1 MKHVILPDD
10 VRRSLA
16 FYLAME
22 EFVAREIEGEAFF
35 VWRVEPTVIFGR
47 NQVLENEVNLEYCR
61 EHGVDIVRRKSGGGC
76 VYSDLG
82 NIMVSYISRR
92 GDVSEVFDR
101 YMTALTEALRALGVP
116 AEKSGRND
124 ILVEGRKISG
134 NAFHQLPDRSIVH
147 GTLLYSTDL
156 EALTEAIRPP
166 VEKLQRHGVKSVRQR
181 VMNLS
186 EYVALMTEPDDALKS
201 PESLEEYLV
210 RYFTDGE
217 IHLDENDLGVIARSE
232 ATWQSVDM
240 VLALGGGAVMTAEC
254 AEIVHSDTICIYL
267 KASVETLMEH
277 LSGQTDG
284 RPMLGDSDLRTRI
297 EDLMALRSDTYE
309 KTAHIIIDTDGKP
322 IEAVASEIIS
332 IIREEQ
338 FCTN

>member
-116 AEKSGRND
+116 VEKSGRND
-124 ILVEGRKISG
+124 ILLEGRKISG

-156 EALTEAIRPP
+156 EALTEAIKPP
-166 VEKLQRHGVKSVRQR
+166 VEKLQRHGVESVRQR

-186 EYVALMTEPDDALKS
+186 EDVALMTEPDDALKS
-201 PESLEEYLV
+201 PDALVKYLV
-210 RYFTDGE
+210 GYFTDGE
-217 IHLDENDLGVIARSE
+217 IVLNENDLE
-232 ATWQSVDM
+232 
-240 VLALGGGAVMTAEC
+240 
-254 AEIVHSDTICIYL
+254 
-267 KASVETLMEH
+267 K
-277 LSGQTDG
+277 
-284 RPMLGDSDLRTRI
+284 I
-297 EDLMALRSDTYE
+297 ELITDTY
-309 KTAHIIIDTDGKP
+309 G
-322 IEAVASEIIS
+322 
-332 IIREEQ
+332 R
-338 FCTN
+338 

>member
-61 EHGVDIVRRKSGGGC
+61 EHGVDVVRRKSGGGC

-124 ILVEGRKISG
+124 ILVEGRKVSG

-166 VEKLQRHGVKSVRQR
+166 VEKLQRHGVESVRQR

-201 PESLEEYLV
+201 PEALEKYLV
-210 RYFTDGE
+210 GYFSDGE

-232 ATWQSVDM
+232 ATWQSV
-240 VLALGGGAVMTAEC
+240 
-254 AEIVHSDTICIYL
+254 
-267 KASVETLMEH
+267 
-277 LSGQTDG
+277 
-284 RPMLGDSDLRTRI
+284 
-297 EDLMALRSDTYE
+297 
-309 KTAHIIIDTDGKP
+309 
-322 IEAVASEIIS
+322 
-332 IIREEQ
+332 
-338 FCTN
+338 

>member
-124 ILVEGRKISG
+124 ILVEGRKVSG

-166 VEKLQRHGVKSVRQR
+166 VEKLQRHGVESVRQR

-186 EYVALMTEPDDALKS
+186 EYVALMTDPDDPLKS
-201 PESLEEYLV
+201 PEALEKYLV

-232 ATWQSVDM
+232 ATWQSV
-240 VLALGGGAVMTAEC
+240 
-254 AEIVHSDTICIYL
+254 
-267 KASVETLMEH
+267 
-277 LSGQTDG
+277 
-284 RPMLGDSDLRTRI
+284 
-297 EDLMALRSDTYE
+297 
-309 KTAHIIIDTDGKP
+309 
-322 IEAVASEIIS
+322 
-332 IIREEQ
+332 
-338 FCTN
+338 